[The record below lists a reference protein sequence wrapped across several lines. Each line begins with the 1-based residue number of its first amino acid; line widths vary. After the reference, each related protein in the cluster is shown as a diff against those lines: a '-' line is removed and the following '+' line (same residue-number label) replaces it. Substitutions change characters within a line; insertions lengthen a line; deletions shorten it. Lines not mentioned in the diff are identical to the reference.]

1 MMTNSKKQR
10 QLLREAD
17 KKSGESWGGGS
28 REESE
33 QHTDYSPRI
42 QTGVHHMCVG
52 VSDRHALILQKPEVW
67 RKVSLC
73 RTQIKLMDW

>member
-10 QLLREAD
+10 QLLGEAG
-17 KKSGESWGGGS
+17 KKSGESWGGGG

-42 QTGVHHMCVG
+42 QTGAHHMCVG
-52 VSDRHALILQKPEVW
+52 VSDRHTLILQEPEVW
-67 RKVSLC
+67 REASLC
-73 RTQIKLMDW
+73 RTQIRLMDW